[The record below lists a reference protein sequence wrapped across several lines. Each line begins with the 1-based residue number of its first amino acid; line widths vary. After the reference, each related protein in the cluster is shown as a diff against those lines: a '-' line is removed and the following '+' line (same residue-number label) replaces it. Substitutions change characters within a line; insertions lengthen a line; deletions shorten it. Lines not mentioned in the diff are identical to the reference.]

1 VADSWVQ
8 SRANR
13 LSRLLAEPVEEL
25 DGGEPDFLQSEPD
38 GHLWV
43 QSQEF
48 QPVDADRK
56 WTVQVP

>member
-43 QSQEF
+43 TIARIPAAS
-48 QPVDADRK
+48 RR
-56 WTVQVP
+56 